1 MSTAMLERNTET
13 MTGKEG
19 KYLTFTLADQEY
31 GVEIIKVKEI
41 IRAMEVTEV
50 PQTPDYVEGV
60 INLRGKIIPV
70 INLRV
75 KFGMENRENTDR
87 TCIIVVE
94 IGERSGAIPMGV
106 VVDSVSEVLHIRLE
120 EMEATPNFGAKS
132 DTGYMMGMAKT
143 RGKVIILLAIDQVL
157 NSEGMLLIERL
168 RTTRGESGPE
178 SGKGEE

>member
-1 MSTAMLERNTET
+1 MPTGMLERNIEA

-19 KYLTFTLADQEY
+19 KYLTFTLANQEY

-41 IRAMEVTEV
+41 IRAMEVTAV

-94 IGERSGAIPMGV
+94 IGERSGAIPMGM
-106 VVDSVSEVLHIRLE
+106 VVDSVSEVLNISLE
-120 EMEATPNFGAKS
+120 EMEATPNFGVRL
-132 DTGYMMGMAKT
+132 DTGYIMGMAKT

-157 NSEGMLLIERL
+157 NSEGMLLIESL
-168 RTTRGESGPE
+168 RTTMGEPCTGP
-178 SGKGEE
+178 GKGEE

>member
-1 MSTAMLERNTET
+1 MLERNIEA

-41 IRAMEVTEV
+41 IRAMEVTAV

-75 KFGMENRENTDR
+75 KFGMANREHTDR

-94 IGERSGAIPMGV
+94 IGERAGAIPMGM
-106 VVDSVSEVLHIRLE
+106 VVDSVSEVLHISLE
-120 EMEATPNFGAKS
+120 EMEATPNFGVRV
-132 DTGYMMGMAKT
+132 DTEYMMGMAKT
-143 RGKVIILLAIDQVL
+143 KGKVIILLAIDQVL
-157 NSEGMLLIERL
+157 NSEGMLLIESL
-168 RTTRGESGPE
+168 RNIRGESGTE